1 MESIEVAIPLPKGKG
16 HYLEALDVEYE
27 WWPPRC
33 SKCKIF
39 GHEDDFC
46 PVRDKKTKVGSSSG
60 ANGVRDNVCKQ
71 VRNSVN
77 KAAKGKQG
85 FRFSKPKNNFMYR
98 PVVTTKEDTSK
109 LKANSSK
116 EGFAGDANEPL
127 ESTKVSMNDS
137 SGSVN
142 ENGFFND
149 DINIDQLR
157 SNIEQLMDD
166 NPVLTLNTNA
176 NNVINNTKTVPVVE
190 KGSNKGSLLDQFRK
204 SRDASSSKQSSYSD
218 SDESEVEEV
227 SMPYGK
233 PGGGFLDDLEDDLDC
248 YDGYKAQLYELTK

>member
-1 MESIEVAIPLPKGKG
+1 MLDACTSDMCLNPWGRKSFARILIELNSENAVMESIVVAIPLPKGKG
-16 HYLEALDVEYE
+16 YYLEALNVEYE

-39 GHEDDFC
+39 VHEDDFC

-60 ANGVRDNVCKQ
+60 ANGVRDNVGKQ
-71 VRNSVN
+71 VRNGVN

-85 FRFSKPKNNFMYR
+85 FRFLKPKNNFMYR
-98 PVVTTKEDTSK
+98 PVVTTKEGTSK

-116 EGFAGDANEPL
+116 EGSVGDANEPL

-137 SGSVN
+137 S
-142 ENGFFND
+142 
-149 DINIDQLR
+149 
-157 SNIEQLMDD
+157 
-166 NPVLTLNTNA
+166 
-176 NNVINNTKTVPVVE
+176 
-190 KGSNKGSLLDQFRK
+190 
-204 SRDASSSKQSSYSD
+204 D
-218 SDESEVEEV
+218 SDESKVEEV

-248 YDGYKAQLYELTK
+248 YDGYEAQLYELTEQQRAIYDWFDIRLNSQCRKHGYAVSSLMDTAYWSSE